1 MHSYTMSLWYCLY
14 EIINSQSWPRYGQIK
29 FPIYHWWVYKIL
41 QPLWKTVWQLLQLN
55 KFLPQDSAV
64 LVLDIYPEGL
74 KTYVYSETCTW
85 KFTVAFFII
94 AKTWKQSKCLPIHEL
109 INCGISRQHYIKEM
123 SYSMKRHGG
132 IESILLWQ
140 FERLQTIWF
149 ELYDIVENV
158 QLWRQW
164 KDQSLLNV

>member
-1 MHSYTMSLWYCLY
+1 MLATIWTNKISHPSLVGIQNGTATLKDSLA
-14 EIINSQSWPRYGQIK
+14 ISSTKQI
-29 FPIYHWWVYKIL
+29 
-41 QPLWKTVWQLLQLN
+41 
-55 KFLPQDSAV
+55 LPQDLAV
-64 LVLDIYPEGL
+64 LVLGIYPEGL

-132 IESILLWQ
+132 IESILL
-140 FERLQTIWF
+140 
-149 ELYDIVENV
+149 
-158 QLWRQW
+158 
-164 KDQSLLNV
+164 